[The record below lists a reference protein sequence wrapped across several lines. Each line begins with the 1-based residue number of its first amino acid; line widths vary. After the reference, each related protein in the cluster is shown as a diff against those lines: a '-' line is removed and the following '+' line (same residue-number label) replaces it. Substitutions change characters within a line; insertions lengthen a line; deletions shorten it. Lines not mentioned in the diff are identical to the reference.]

1 MLIEL
6 LITSSIDRVGGR
18 KIERYIYLYIL
29 QILMRKISLHTPDFV
44 LQDEV
49 IGFLE
54 RHVTRFGNGA
64 KVDCPKKF
72 LGKRVYLVVCHE

>member
-1 MLIEL
+1 
-6 LITSSIDRVGGR
+6 
-18 KIERYIYLYIL
+18 
-29 QILMRKISLHTPDFV
+29 MREISLQKTDFV
-44 LQDEV
+44 LHDEV

-72 LGKRVYLVVCHE
+72 LGKRVYLLVCEE